1 MDFEQIRL
9 AVEGRLYSWDGVPV
23 AYDNAPA
30 GPSVTEAQNNKDPWV
45 RCVVQ
50 HGDSQTTSVG
60 SGPKVRRTG
69 LVMCQVFT
77 DRKVSSKPAMDIAS
91 SLASHLEYYQ
101 DGKFL
106 MRAASVN
113 RIGDDGQGFYQ
124 INVTVPF
131 VAD

>member
-1 MDFEQIRL
+1 MDFEQIRQ
-9 AVEGRLYSWDGVPV
+9 AVEGLLYSWDGVPV
-23 AYDNAPA
+23 AYANAPA
-30 GPSVTEAQNNKDPWV
+30 GQAVTDAQANKNPWV

-50 HGDSQTTSVG
+50 HGDSQTASVG

-77 DRKVSSKPAMDIAS
+77 DRKVGSKPAMDIAS
-91 SLASHLEYYQ
+91 SLAAHLEYRQ

-113 RIGDDGQGFYQ
+113 RIGQTETWHQ